1 MKELLIIAL
10 LILLNGL
17 FSMSETALISARKT
31 RLEQESKRGSK
42 AARTA
47 LEIAGNP
54 DSFLSTIQIGIT
66 LIGILTGLYSGA
78 SFAASFAGILQ
89 GYGVPAAYSHE
100 IAQVTIVVIVT
111 YLSIVIGELVPKRIA
126 LTCADTVAKLVAR
139 PMSLLSKFAMP
150 LVWLLSVS
158 TKAVVRLVHL
168 RSDGN
173 KITEGDVKQI
183 IENGAASGEVQA
195 VERDIMTR
203 ALVLGD
209 QRVASIMT
217 NRKDVVSLTVDMSP
231 QRIKEI
237 ISAEL
242 HDTYPVLDTR
252 RESVRGTVS
261 LKNLIFTLD
270 NPTFCLDS
278 TMARGSFVPECM
290 TVYDALER
298 LKNEHVHCLIVCD
311 EFGMMQG
318 VVTLS
323 DILDGLVGSCE
334 CREEGPYI
342 LPLDDGKS
350 YLVDAACPIYDFL
363 NYFGCDDLYEPANY
377 ATIGGLIL
385 ENTRKIPV
393 EGDDIRWHNFTFK
406 VVDMDCSH
414 IDKLLVHCNPRTP

>member
-1 MKELLIIAL
+1 MKELLIITL

-47 LEIAGNP
+47 LDIACNP

-89 GYGVPAAYSHE
+89 DYGVAAAYSHE

-126 LTCADTVAKLVAR
+126 LTCADSVAKLVAR
-139 PMSLLSKFAMP
+139 PMSLLSKLAMP

-158 TKAVVRLVHL
+158 TKAVVRLLHL
-168 RSDGN
+168 RGDEN

-231 QRIKEI
+231 RRIKEI

-242 HDTYPVLDTR
+242 HDTYPVLDSR

-270 NPTFCLDS
+270 NPAFSLDRA
-278 TMARGSFVPECM
+278 MNQGSFVPECM

-298 LKNEHVHCLIVCD
+298 LKTEHVHCLIVCD

-334 CREEGPYI
+334 CGDEGPYI

-363 NYFGCDDLYEPANY
+363 NYFGCSDLYEPANY

-385 ENTRKIPV
+385 ESTRKIPA
-393 EGDDIRWHNFTFK
+393 EGDDIHWHNFTFK
-406 VVDMDCSH
+406 VVDMDRSH
-414 IDKLLVHCNPRTP
+414 IDKLLVHCNPRIP